1 MENSRMSKQELLNL
15 ISELNIPKEEFYVV
29 SSGALVLRNILQ
41 DAGDLDIVITELGLQ
56 KLKEHYN
63 LVQKENGWYKV
74 TENIEC
80 VCDKKEASSY
90 QSELVN
96 GYYVQNIN
104 EYLKYLESS
113 TREKDKKRIPLV
125 KKYIEAQK

>member
-15 ISELNIPKEEFYVV
+15 ISELNISKEEFYVV

-41 DAGDLDIVITELGLQ
+41 DAGDLDIVVTELGLQ
-56 KLKEHYN
+56 KLKKHYN

-80 VCDKKEASSY
+80 VCDKKETSSY
-90 QSELVN
+90 QPELVN

-113 TREKDKKRIPLV
+113 VREKDKKRIPLV

>member
-41 DAGDLDIVITELGLQ
+41 DAGDLDIVVTELGLQ

-80 VCDKKEASSY
+80 VCDRKGTSSY
-90 QSELVN
+90 QTELVN

-125 KKYIEAQK
+125 KEYIETQK